1 MKKIL
6 LSIFALAAMNS
17 YAQLPNGSTAPNFT
31 ANDLNGNTHNLYSY
45 LDSGKHVILNISAT
59 WCGPCWN
66 YHNTHAL
73 ADFYYAYG
81 PIGSDEAMVLYVEG
95 DPSTPVSALYGQGN
109 NTWGNWVEGTP
120 YPIIDNPSIANSY
133 QIAYWPT
140 IYRICS
146 ATKKTTQIANTQSVT
161 LTAPVLRNGI
171 NSSCGTLTGA
181 PNHIKITDGD
191 IYACSYNGG
200 SATFSFKNYGNNN
213 ITQAVIALKKNG
225 NVVATQ
231 TYTGNL
237 SQFNKANITFSGLD
251 EIYPGTE
258 YTVEVQS
265 INDGGSVHNAA
276 FATAT
281 ATAHVAGIITTTTL
295 QVVTTLDQYASE
307 AKWRI
312 KDSNGQIVATS
323 NAYSDTTHG
332 NTTQTQQVTVPGD
345 DCYSIELLDTYG
357 DGWSWNT
364 NLQTG
369 VEVFENGNSIVF
381 VDGLGVFSN
390 TAPAVRPAAFRHG
403 TANVQDM
410 QVGTFSVYPNPSN
423 GLFNITTSETVKIS
437 IVDITGKT
445 VYQASSLEDKT
456 TVDLS
461 SLQSGIYLMKVK
473 GETINKTEKLIIK

>member
-6 LSIFALAAMNS
+6 LSIFALAAMSS
-17 YAQLPNGSTAPNFT
+17 YAQLPNGSTAPDFT
-31 ANDLNGNTHNLYSY
+31 VTDLNGNTHNLYSY
-45 LDSGKHVILNISAT
+45 LESGKHVLLNVSAT
-59 WCGPCWN
+59 WCGPCWS

-81 PIGSDEAMVLYVEG
+81 PMGSDEAMVLYVEG

-109 NTWGNWVEGTP
+109 NTLGDWTVGTP
-120 YPIIDNPSIANSY
+120 YPIIDNASIANSY
-133 QIAYWPT
+133 QVAYFPT
-140 IYRICS
+140 LYRICS
-146 ATKKTTQIANTQSVT
+146 NKITTEISRVAV
-161 LTAPVLRNGI
+161 AGLRNTV
-171 NSSCGTLTGA
+171 NNNCGTLTGV
-181 PNHIKITDGD
+181 PNHIKITGGD

-258 YTVEVQS
+258 YTVEAQS
-265 INDGGSVHNAA
+265 INDGGSVYNAA

-281 ATAHVAGIITTTTL
+281 ATAHVAGIVTTTTL
-295 QVVTTLDQYASE
+295 QVATTLDQYASE

-323 NAYSDTTHG
+323 NTYSDTTHG

-390 TAPAVRPAAFRHG
+390 AAPMIRPAAFRHG
-403 TANVQDM
+403 TASVQDI
-410 QVGTFSVYPNPSN
+410 QVGTFNVYPNPSN
-423 GLFNITTSETVKIS
+423 GVFNISTSETVKIS

-445 VYQASSLEDKT
+445 VYQTNSLEDKT
-456 TVDLS
+456 AIDLS
-461 SLQSGIYLMKVK
+461 SLQSGIYLMKEIGRAHV
-473 GETINKTEKLIIK
+473 

>member
-6 LSIFALAAMNS
+6 LSIFALAAMSS
-17 YAQLPNGSTAPNFT
+17 YAQLPAGSTAPDFT
-31 ANDLNGNTHNLYSY
+31 VTDLNGNTHNLYSY
-45 LDSGKHVILNISAT
+45 LESGKHVLLNVSAT
-59 WCGPCWN
+59 WCGPCWS

-81 PIGSDEAMVLYVEG
+81 PMGSDEAMVLYVEG

-109 NTWGNWVEGTP
+109 ITLGDWTAGTP
-120 YPIIDNPSIANSY
+120 YPIIDNAGVANSY
-133 QIAYWPT
+133 QVAYFPT
-140 IYRICS
+140 LYRICS
-146 ATKKTTQIANTQSVT
+146 NKITTEISRVAV
-161 LTAPVLRNGI
+161 AGLRNTV
-171 NSSCGTLTGA
+171 NNNCGTLTGV
-181 PNHIKITDGD
+181 PNHMKIIDGD

-200 SATFSFKNYGNNN
+200 AATFSFKNYGNNN

-281 ATAHVAGIITTTTL
+281 ATAHVAGIVTTTTL

-332 NTTQTQQVTVPGD
+332 NTTQTQQVTIPGD
-345 DCYSIELLDTYG
+345 DCYSIELYDIYG
-357 DGWSWNT
+357 DGWGYST
-364 NLQTG
+364 ADTG
-369 VEVFENGNSIVF
+369 VKVYENGNLIVA
-381 VDGLGVFSN
+381 VSGKGEFSN
-390 TAPAVRPAAFRHG
+390 SAPMVRPAAFRQG
-403 TANVQDM
+403 SASVQDI

-423 GLFNITTSETVKIS
+423 GVFNISTSETVKVS

>member
-17 YAQLPNGSTAPNFT
+17 YAQLPNGSTAPDFT
-31 ANDLNGNTHNLYSY
+31 VTDLNGNTHNLYSY
-45 LDSGKHVILNISAT
+45 LESGKHVLLNVSAT
-59 WCGPCWN
+59 WCGPCWS

-81 PIGSDEAMVLYVEG
+81 PMGSDEAMVLYVEG
-95 DPSTPVSALYGQGN
+95 DSSTPVSALYGQGN
-109 NTWGNWVEGTP
+109 NTLGDWTAGTP
-120 YPIIDNPSIANSY
+120 YPIIDNASIANSY
-133 QIAYWPT
+133 QVAYFPT
-140 IYRICS
+140 LYRICS
-146 ATKKTTQIANTQSVT
+146 NKITTEISRVAV
-161 LTAPVLRNGI
+161 AGLRNTV
-171 NSSCGTLTGA
+171 NNNCGTLTGV
-181 PNHIKITDGD
+181 PNHIKITGGD

-265 INDGGSVHNAA
+265 INDGGSVYNAA
-276 FATAT
+276 FANAT
-281 ATAHVAGIITTTTL
+281 AIAHVAGIVTTTTL
-295 QVVTTLDQYASE
+295 QVATTLDQYASE

-323 NAYSDTTHG
+323 NTYSDTTHG
-332 NTTQTQQVTVPGD
+332 NTTQTQQVTIPGD
-345 DCYSIELLDTYG
+345 DCYSIELLDNYG
-357 DGWSWNT
+357 DGWAWNT
-364 NLQTG
+364 TLQTG

-390 TAPAVRPAAFRHG
+390 AAPMIRPAAFRHG
-403 TANVQDM
+403 TASVQDI
-410 QVGTFSVYPNPSN
+410 QVGTFNVYPNPSN
-423 GLFNITTSETVKIS
+423 GVFNISTSETVKIS

-445 VYQASSLEDKT
+445 VYQASSLEDNT
-456 TVDLS
+456 VVDLS